1 MSTQLKDVRD
11 LDIMN
16 QQYIES
22 EHKQTL
28 IHLENF
34 KKALD
39 IASIVAITNDK
50 GIITYVNDTF
60 CTISGYAKEELI
72 GKTHRIVNSGF
83 HPKCFFKNMWQT
95 IRSGHIWKG
104 EIKNRAKDGSLY
116 WVNTTI
122 IPYLNETGKPYEYV
136 AIRTDVTKLKQ
147 AEASLETALKNDFQT
162 TIKNLENCIF
172 KYRKN
177 DEGKIVFTLSEG
189 KIAEKIGFVTDA
201 IYNKEVKEFFPEN
214 VVPIMQQNFLV
225 SCQGKPVEFEM
236 NLSGIDFLVYLSP
249 IIQENQVVEV
259 VGTAIDITERKK
271 SELLINHM
279 AYHDSLTGLPNRAF
293 LHELMTEMIQKENNE
308 NEMFAVLFIDLDRFK
323 NINDTLGHRMGDRL
337 LIAVS
342 ERLLDSIDEEHIAS
356 RLSGDEFVILLPN
369 SDEVIAAK
377 IAKRIIDQL
386 SRPFLIGNNEL
397 YITPSI
403 GISMF
408 PQDGEEPLK
417 NADTAMYQAK
427 SQGKNNFQ
435 FFTKEFDRKLN
446 DKMILENE
454 LRKALERE
462 EFTLFYQP
470 QVDITTGKMIG
481 IEALIRWQHP
491 KMGMIS
497 PIEFIP
503 LAEETGLIIPIG
515 NWVLYQACHQNQVWQ
530 DAGFEPI
537 PISVN
542 VSLRQFMQK
551 DFVQIVEKVLQQT
564 NLAPKYLEL
573 EITESVTMDIAYT
586 ECVLTSLQDLG
597 LKVSMDDFGT
607 GYSSLSY
614 LRRLPINKLKIDQSF
629 IRNLDKKNKAI
640 VQTIISLALNL
651 QIDVIAEG
659 VEQQEHVQ
667 FLKKHNCFQGQGYLF
682 SKPIP
687 TEELDRLFPTFLKGF
702 RLEK

>member
-271 SELLINHM
+271 SERLINHM